1 MVLAFLFRW
10 HTQLVTILQHKTVN
24 CSSSPV
30 FKWSKPWG
38 EEGLGKRLTLTT
50 CGAKSVSSTWHASIA
65 MLDSSPCVASIEGM
79 PCQINLLHIRSVT
92 RGSASSLTTI
102 WALAFV
108 QLRPTRCDSH
118 SQLIQLIDAIISNQ
132 QYGQPFTDASEN
144 VHWLTV
150 LAWVRLPC
158 GKHQCTCQGCHD
170 SKEVK
175 EIKPA
180 EYYKAHHNNICTGA
194 ACKCYCRL

>member
-1 MVLAFLFRW
+1 MHQSQCWTVLLVLQVLKECHAKLICFTYVPLLGV
-10 HTQLVTILQHKTVN
+10 QLHHLQ
-24 CSSSPV
+24 
-30 FKWSKPWG
+30 
-38 EEGLGKRLTLTT
+38 LR
-50 CGAKSVSSTWHASIA
+50 
-65 MLDSSPCVASIEGM
+65 
-79 PCQINLLHIRSVT
+79 
-92 RGSASSLTTI
+92 
-102 WALAFV
+102 ALAFV

-144 VHWLTV
+144 VHWLIV

-175 EIKPA
+175 EVKPA